1 MLYGDEDRARA
12 EKTVRRE
19 TARCVLTA
27 APFAALAAA
36 ALLLRLRLL
45 CTAAAILSAFSA
57 IFLYDLRVSPARAYR
72 RFLAE
77 ALGGRSHE
85 TAGLLQRIGED
96 PVLEAGVPF
105 RELTL
110 NVYADLSEEGER
122 RFLLDASRPAP
133 EELAGRVVVVRSH
146 DAYVLS
152 IAPREART

>member
-57 IFLYDLRVSPARAYR
+57 IFLYDLRVLPARAYR
-72 RFLAE
+72 RCT
-77 ALGGRSHE
+77 GWPKS
-85 TAGLLQRIGED
+85 
-96 PVLEAGVPF
+96 
-105 RELTL
+105 
-110 NVYADLSEEGER
+110 
-122 RFLLDASRPAP
+122 
-133 EELAGRVVVVRSH
+133 
-146 DAYVLS
+146 
-152 IAPREART
+152 